1 MWAAVCAATLVSQ
14 LSYGQAVN
22 ATLLGTVTDA
32 TGAVVAN
39 AQVTALET
47 GTGSSRT
54 AQTNASGNYTFP
66 NVAPGNYL
74 ITVEQAGFRKETRTN
89 IAVDVNTSTRIDIQ
103 LQLGDVTQS
112 VEVTGA
118 PPLLQTD
125 RADTGRKIDTV
136 QTANLPLGT
145 NRNFQN
151 LPNLVP
157 GTTLA
162 NFQHSTFFNAASS
175 LQTQVNGQ
183 MRMGNN
189 YQIGGIDDTNEPDFC
204 RFWFRPLKRS
214 RRSTSQPATLRLS
227 WGARAEP

>member
-1 MWAAVCAATLVSQ
+1 VRGHTRFS
-14 LSYGQAVN
+14 
-22 ATLLGTVTDA
+22 TLLRAGSKRNFAWTVTDA

-66 NVAPGNYL
+66 NVAPGNY
-74 ITVEQAGFRKETRTN
+74 
-89 IAVDVNTSTRIDIQ
+89 TSTRVDIQ

-151 LPNLVP
+151 LLNLVP
-157 GTTLA
+157 GTTRA
-162 NFQHSTFFNAASS
+162 NFQHSTFLQCRQLAADSGERADAH
-175 LQTQVNGQ
+175 GQ
-183 MRMGNN
+183 
-189 YQIGGIDDTNEPDFC
+189 QLSD
-204 RFWFRPLKRS
+204 
-214 RRSTSQPATLRLS
+214 RRY
-227 WGARAEP
+227 